1 MRQLYLM
8 NVPYDCK
15 ERELKEWIELRGIQ
29 VSTLRIIRDLLS
41 QTSPCFA
48 CVEIENPLGIDKAIA
63 VLDDQAIRG
72 QRIAVSEVDLGT
84 SVQVYRTDSAAA

>member
-1 MRQLYLM
+1 MRQLYMM
-8 NVPYDCK
+8 NLPYNSTDS
-15 ERELKEWIELRGIQ
+15 ELKEWIELRGVR
-29 VSTLRIIRDLLS
+29 VSSLKIIRDLLS

-48 CVEIENPLGIDKAIA
+48 CVEIEKPSDMDKAIA

-84 SVQVYRTDSAAA
+84 SAPACRTDSAAA